1 MFISFYLV
9 QSKHIKMHSEEI
21 SPINF
26 IVFQFFCIFSYSDK
40 MFYFH
45 KKFQVASSYDAKLES
60 LAIV

>member
-1 MFISFYLV
+1 
-9 QSKHIKMHSEEI
+9 MHSEEI